1 MGVFSSLFK
10 SSTPTLRSSSVMSCP
25 HHASYVILDTE
36 TTGLNPLLDKIIQ
49 LSAIKYDSTGAPV
62 DFYNTY
68 LNPGRPIPAGASRVN
83 GITDDMVSIAP
94 KAEEV
99 HDAFLSFLEESLIV
113 GYNVNFD
120 LRFLYSTFGDV
131 FDGWG
136 YVDTLPIARASLWVP
151 DYKLE
156 TVASYI
162 GFQPTSSFHD
172 SFTDCEAVAAVL
184 QKIEP
189 DLDNW
194 NKEFRAVKCGE
205 LYPPRYGHTVRP
217 CDIERTTDMSSIN
230 PENPFFGKTV
240 VFTGDLRMS
249 RAESMQAAIN
259 LGASVKTSVSKKTDY
274 LVVGK
279 QDINLVG
286 EDGTSS
292 KERKA
297 AELNRS
303 GKAHIEIL
311 CESQFLSIIQRE
323 AYDGRF

>member
-1 MGVFSSLFK
+1 MGIFSSLFK
-10 SSTPTLRSSSVMSCP
+10 SSTPASRSSSIMSCP
-25 HHASYVILDTE
+25 HSAPYVILDTE
-36 TTGLNPLLDKIIQ
+36 TTGLNPSSDKIIQ
-49 LSAIKYDSTGAPV
+49 LSAIKYDPSGTPV

-83 GITDDMVSIAP
+83 GITDDMVSNAP

-99 HDAFLSFLEESLIV
+99 RQAFLTFLGELLIV

-136 YVDTLPIARASLWVP
+136 YVDALSIARASLWTS

-156 TVASYI
+156 TVASCI

-184 QKIEP
+184 QELGA

-194 NKEFRAVKCGE
+194 NKEFHAVKCGE
-205 LYPPRYGHTVRP
+205 MYPSRYGHTVRP
-217 CDIERTTDMSSIN
+217 CDIERTTDLSSID
-230 PENPFFGKTV
+230 PKNPFFGKTV

-249 RAESMQAAIN
+249 RAEAMQAAIN
-259 LGASVKTSVSKKTDY
+259 LGASVKTSVSRKTDY
-274 LVVGK
+274 LIVGK
-279 QDINLVG
+279 QDLNLVG
-286 EDGTSS
+286 EDGMST

-297 AELNRS
+297 IGLNEI
-303 GKAHIEIL
+303 GFAHIEIL

-323 AYDGRF
+323 AYDG